1 MKHWICLVVVGMAL
15 ILLSACAGAGAV
27 VALNLR
33 AIPSAASLLDPDA
46 EQIAVLVEP
55 FEDLRSQQSRL
66 GLRTHLGGGFTYF
79 SVEGR
84 DTAGTFTRVVGEYLE
99 QMGWLVWVKKP
110 GEPAP
115 PVSPDVRV
123 TGQLKELS
131 VHAKSGLGSTVI
143 TCKLK
148 AVVRGV
154 NAADQST
161 VSVSLE
167 AIRTRTVLWF
177 ETDDVQELVNQTLRD
192 SLRKLMA
199 DLKVV
204 DRTLRLKSDHAEH
217 CCPPRAGKGKH
228 A

>member
-1 MKHWICLVVVGMAL
+1 MKHWICLVVMGMAL

-99 QMGWLVWVKKP
+99 QMGWVVWVKKP

-115 PVSPDVRV
+115 QVSPDVRV
-123 TGQLKELS
+123 TGQLNELS
-131 VHAKSGLGSTVI
+131 VHAKSRLGSTVI

-154 NAADQST
+154 PAADQST

-204 DRTLRLKSDHAEH
+204 DRTLRLKSDQAEH
-217 CCPPRAGKGKH
+217 CCPPRAGKGRH

>member
-1 MKHWICLVVVGMAL
+1 MKHWICLVVMGMAL

-55 FEDLRSQQSRL
+55 FEDLRPQPSRL

-99 QMGWLVWVKKP
+99 QMGWVVWVKEP

-123 TGQLKELS
+123 TGQLNELS
-131 VHAKSGLGSTVI
+131 VHAKSRLGSTVI

>member
-1 MKHWICLVVVGMAL
+1 MKHWICLVVMGMAL

-27 VALNLR
+27 VALDLW

-46 EQIAVLVEP
+46 GQIAVLVEA
-55 FEDLRSQQSRL
+55 FEDLRPQQSRL

-79 SVEGR
+79 SVEGQ
-84 DTAGTFTRVVGEYLE
+84 DTAGTFTRVVGKYLE

-115 PVSPDVRV
+115 QVSPDVRI

-131 VHAKSGLGSTVI
+131 VRAKSRLGSTVI

-148 AVVRGV
+148 AVVLGV

-167 AIRTRTVLWF
+167 GIRTRTVLWF

-204 DRTLRLKSDHAEH
+204 DRTLRLKRDQAEH
-217 CCPPRAGKGKH
+217 CCSARVGKGRH

>member
-1 MKHWICLVVVGMAL
+1 MKHWICLVVMGMAL

-123 TGQLKELS
+123 TGQLNELS

-204 DRTLRLKSDHAEH
+204 DRTLRLKRDQAEH
-217 CCPPRAGKGKH
+217 CCSARVGKGRH

>member
-1 MKHWICLVVVGMAL
+1 MKHWICLVVMGMAL

-123 TGQLKELS
+123 TGQLNELS

-154 NAADQST
+154 NAVDQST

>member
-1 MKHWICLVVVGMAL
+1 MKHWICLVVMGMVL

-27 VALNLR
+27 VALDLR

-79 SVEGR
+79 SVEGG
-84 DTAGTFTRVVGEYLE
+84 DAAGTFTRVVGEYLE

-115 PVSPDVRV
+115 QVSPDVRI

-131 VHAKSGLGSTVI
+131 VRAKSRLGSTVI

-148 AVVRGV
+148 AVVLGV

-167 AIRTRTVLWF
+167 GIRTRTVLWF

-204 DRTLRLKSDHAEH
+204 DRTLRLKRDQAEH
-217 CCPPRAGKGKH
+217 CCSARVGKGRH

>member
-1 MKHWICLVVVGMAL
+1 MKHWICLVVMGMAL

-99 QMGWLVWVKKP
+99 QMGWVVWVKKP

-123 TGQLKELS
+123 TGQLNELS

-204 DRTLRLKSDHAEH
+204 DRTLRLKRDQAEH
-217 CCPPRAGKGKH
+217 CCSARVGKGRH

>member
-1 MKHWICLVVVGMAL
+1 MKHWICLVVMGMAL

-55 FEDLRSQQSRL
+55 FEDLRPQQSRL

-84 DTAGTFTRVVGEYLE
+84 DAAGTFTRVVGEYLE

-115 PVSPDVRV
+115 QVSPDVRI

-131 VHAKSGLGSTVI
+131 VRAKSRLGSTVI

-148 AVVRGV
+148 AVVLGV

-167 AIRTRTVLWF
+167 GIRTRTVLWF

-204 DRTLRLKSDHAEH
+204 DRTLRLKRNQAEH
-217 CCPPRAGKGKH
+217 CCSPRVGKGRH

>member
-1 MKHWICLVVVGMAL
+1 MKHWICLVVMGMAL

-27 VALNLR
+27 VALDLR

-79 SVEGR
+79 SVEGG
-84 DTAGTFTRVVGEYLE
+84 DAAGTFTRVVGEYLE

-115 PVSPDVRV
+115 QVSPDVRI

-131 VHAKSGLGSTVI
+131 VRAKSRLGSTVI

-148 AVVRGV
+148 AVVLGV

-167 AIRTRTVLWF
+167 GIRTRTVLWF

-204 DRTLRLKSDHAEH
+204 DRTLRLKSDQAEH
-217 CCPPRAGKGKH
+217 CCPPRAGKGRH

>member
-1 MKHWICLVVVGMAL
+1 MKHWICLVVMGMAL

-99 QMGWLVWVKKP
+99 QMGWVVWVKKP

-123 TGQLKELS
+123 TGQLNELS

-148 AVVRGV
+148 AVVLGV

>member
-1 MKHWICLVVVGMAL
+1 MKHWICLVVTGMAL

-99 QMGWLVWVKKP
+99 QMGWVVWVKKP

-123 TGQLKELS
+123 TGQLNELS

-167 AIRTRTVLWF
+167 GIRTRTVLWF

>member
-1 MKHWICLVVVGMAL
+1 MKHWICLVVMGMAL

-123 TGQLKELS
+123 TGQLNELS

-217 CCPPRAGKGKH
+217 CCPPRAGKGRH

>member
-1 MKHWICLVVVGMAL
+1 MKHWICLVVMGMAL

-99 QMGWLVWVKKP
+99 QMGWVVWVKKP

-123 TGQLKELS
+123 TGQLNELS

-217 CCPPRAGKGKH
+217 CCPPRAGKGRH